1 MAAGGQQAGGRR
13 QLRETAVDRPREVPL
28 AELFLG
34 ALALC
39 RRLGSDDGLSVGGL
53 VLYAFAMVAVM
64 NAAVYDGLVTASVAP
79 HIAAAAPAASEAW
92 QVAFRYNGQVN
103 QAFARVFVVAS
114 GAAIVLWSVAIIRR
128 ERWPGHWD
136 GTDACSGPS
145 RWPPCSPGT

>member
-1 MAAGGQQAGGRR
+1 MSAGEPVAPRSIHQ
-13 QLRETAVDRPREVPL
+13 DRSDSNAPAKAYAR
-28 AELFLG
+28 AW
-34 ALALC
+34 
-39 RRLGSDDGLSVGGL
+39 RRLGSDDGLPVAGV

-64 NAAVYDGLVTASVAP
+64 NAAVYGGLVTASVAP